1 MDPINLAAIVKPD
14 LMLLAEELGVKV
26 VKAMRKPE
34 IIKAIEDCGAG
45 ADEISECW
53 SEVQKRQ
60 REAELHAAQE
70 GLRVAR
76 EKLELE
82 MLQRNFDAGE
92 AIVVDNSSKK
102 FDMRALL
109 QPFRVG
115 GDMGLYLVNFE
126 RVCVK
131 MGLVESS
138 WPQRL
143 LSLLPAEVADV
154 LARLDPTAADDYASV
169 KSCLLRKFRLSPE
182 AFRQK
187 FQETRKGPDESYAE
201 FAYKLKG
208 FLESWL
214 RGVNSYEDREKVLEQ
229 IALEQ
234 FLSCIPT
241 GLKEWIQD
249 RPEVE
254 TVQKAADYADE
265 YCSRHGKKV
274 VEENRSS
281 NRFYERCGPRTFV
294 KKGAEKGKESEVPTK
309 GVSDSDEKKRKMK
322 ALEERKPIVCYRCK
336 QPGHVASGCRVP
348 KVAPV
353 NLCLGEAEDLLR
365 PYLYDMKVNGKFCKG
380 LRDTG
385 ATYDLVHSS
394 LVEQEHFTGDCVWIR
409 QALENRAVSL
419 PVAKVKLNGPFGV
432 VETEAAVSDGVLP
445 NCPYILSNRTA
456 RQLSESGIPLDMNP
470 VLVVTRSM
478 TTSAVPET
486 LQTEASATT
495 GKTSSGPD
503 EEPNEGADMTTLVSP
518 ESSNFR
524 ALAGV
529 DKLTLI
535 TEQSSDPS
543 LSKCRDSVGKE
554 IKPNISFFMSNGIL
568 YRSFK
573 DKSGNE
579 VDQIVVPSKYRIA
592 LLELAHGEGWSGH
605 LGIKKTKCRL
615 LAEYYW
621 PGCFKEAEQF
631 VRSCDTCQRTGRPNE
646 RRKAPLTLVP
656 IITEPFKRLVIDV
669 VGPLPTTKTGFK
681 YLLTILC
688 PASKF
693 PEAVPMKEQTS
704 VEVVDNL
711 LSVFSRIGFPSEI
724 QCDLGSVFTSALT
737 TSFFE
742 RCGIKIVHSS
752 VSHPQSNSVERAHSV
767 MKRILR
773 ALCHEQKKEWDLA
786 LPAMLFAL
794 RTVAHESTGFTPAE
808 LVYGRNL
815 RSPLRLLR
823 EGWKGEAENPTV
835 VEYVL
840 SLLNRLHKTRE
851 LVEANLGKAQ
861 SRGKT
866 FYDKNSR
873 LRTFKVGDQV
883 LLLTSSKA
891 HKLELQW
898 EGPATVQQ
906 RLSET
911 NYVVKLP
918 GRRKEVRIYH
928 CNLMKPYVERVQ
940 VVSIA
945 LNQPEEVPTRI
956 PELGKTD
963 GILTIAEVVEAAVD
977 KTLTQNQFSDLTA
990 LIGKYQKLFST
1001 IPGRTSLVEH
1011 DIKVRT
1017 RSYIQCKAYRFS
1029 PRQEKLLKES
1039 VDQMLELGLI
1049 ERCESDF
1056 VSPMILVETP
1066 GKEPRPCVDY
1076 RELNAVT
1083 VTKVYPIPN
1092 IETCL
1097 EKVSKAKF
1105 ISTIDLVRG
1114 YWQVPLTANASNLAA
1129 FMTPFGVFKPLVLS
1143 FGLKNAPY
1151 AFSRLM
1157 NLVLVGTE
1165 SFVSPYLD
1173 DVAIFS
1179 DTWREHV
1186 QHLEQVFSRLQ
1197 DAGLTVKA
1205 KKCKFGRGEVSYL
1218 GHVVGQGMRRPQE
1231 LKVQAIKEFPLPQT
1245 KKDLMSFIGLVNYYH
1260 QYIPQFSEKASPL
1273 TDALKKTEPTK
1284 IKWDDRKIHAFE
1296 ALKLAL
1302 ATQPVLVSP
1311 DYTRPF
1317 LVQCDASEKG
1327 LGVVLSQENEGE
1339 EHPVLFAS
1347 RKLTS
1352 REQAYSTIEKEC
1364 ACLVWAVEKLRCYL
1378 YGSEFIFITDHRPLT
1393 WLQQLSPKNGRLLRW
1408 SLTLQEYSFLVRHK
1422 KGKLHANADCLSRA
1436 L

>member
-53 SEVQKRQ
+53 SEVQKRR
-60 REAELHAAQE
+60 REAELRAAQRAAQEELHAAQE

-169 KSCLLRKFRLSPE
+169 KSYLLRKFRLSPE

-187 FQETRKGPDESYAE
+187 FRETRKGPDESYAE

-254 TVQKAADYADE
+254 TAQKAADYADE

-281 NRFYERCGPRTFV
+281 NRFYERCGPHTFV

-322 ALEERKPIVCYRCK
+322 AFEERKPIVCYRCK

-419 PVAKVKLNGPFGV
+419 PVAKVKLNGPFGI

-445 NCPYILSNRTA
+445 NCPYTLSNRTA

-529 DKLTLI
+529 DKLKLI
-535 TEQSSDPS
+535 AEKSSDPS

-605 LGIKKTKCRL
+605 LGITKTKCRL

-669 VGPLPTTKTGFK
+669 VGPLPTTKTGFR

-711 LSVFSRIGFPSEI
+711 LSVFSRVGFPSEI
-724 QCDLGSVFTSALT
+724 QCDLGSVFTSAL
-737 TSFFE
+737 
-742 RCGIKIVHSS
+742 K
-752 VSHPQSNSVERAHSV
+752 
-767 MKRILR
+767 
-773 ALCHEQKKEWDLA
+773 
-786 LPAMLFAL
+786 PAFS
-794 RTVAHESTGFTPAE
+794 RAE

-823 EGWKGEAENPTV
+823 EGWEGEAENPTV

-866 FYDKNSR
+866 YYDKNSR
-873 LRTFKVGDQV
+873 LRTF
-883 LLLTSSKA
+883 
-891 HKLELQW
+891 
-898 EGPATVQQ
+898 
-906 RLSET
+906 
-911 NYVVKLP
+911 
-918 GRRKEVRIYH
+918 
-928 CNLMKPYVERVQ
+928 
-940 VVSIA
+940 
-945 LNQPEEVPTRI
+945 
-956 PELGKTD
+956 
-963 GILTIAEVVEAAVD
+963 
-977 KTLTQNQFSDLTA
+977 
-990 LIGKYQKLFST
+990 
-1001 IPGRTSLVEH
+1001 
-1011 DIKVRT
+1011 
-1017 RSYIQCKAYRFS
+1017 
-1029 PRQEKLLKES
+1029 KLLKES

-1066 GKEPRPCVDY
+1066 GKEPHPCVDY
-1076 RELNAVT
+1076 RKLNAVT

-1165 SFVSPYLD
+1165 SFALPYLD

-1245 KKDLMSFIGLVNYYH
+1245 KKDLMSFIGVVNYYH

-1284 IKWDDRKIHAFE
+1284 IKWDDRKIDAFE

-1327 LGVVLSQENEGE
+1327 LGVVLSQEN
-1339 EHPVLFAS
+1339 
-1347 RKLTS
+1347 
-1352 REQAYSTIEKEC
+1352 
-1364 ACLVWAVEKLRCYL
+1364 
-1378 YGSEFIFITDHRPLT
+1378 
-1393 WLQQLSPKNGRLLRW
+1393 
-1408 SLTLQEYSFLVRHK
+1408 
-1422 KGKLHANADCLSRA
+1422 
-1436 L
+1436 